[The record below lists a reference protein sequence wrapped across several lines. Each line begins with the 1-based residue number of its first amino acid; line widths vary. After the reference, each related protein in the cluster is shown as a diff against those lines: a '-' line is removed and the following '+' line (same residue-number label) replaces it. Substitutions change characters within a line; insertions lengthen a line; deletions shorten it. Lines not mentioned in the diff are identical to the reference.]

1 MPEAKSKA
9 ELDPVTF
16 HTELKKYRADPEG
29 YVPPQPD

>member
-16 HTELKKYRADPEG
+16 QTELKKYRANLDT
-29 YVPPQPD
+29 YRPPQPD